1 MRTRISVAI
10 FAALVGCGSSNNVT
24 CGDGT
29 TLVDGVCELGS
40 GSSGGSN
47 TGDTCGS
54 GTTLQGTT
62 CVATGGG
69 GDAAAPTI
77 TMITPSDTGVS
88 GLTPFEIDGTG
99 FAGDNVTSLTVF
111 FGDTTNMNCEAPV
124 IVATATTIAGQIP
137 PFCDINVTVSVTT
150 NLGTATTP
158 FHYDAIFAADGD
170 GSLNPNDYGVLWVI
184 DPFTASA
191 FNFGYMADA
200 AEDTAYAMAGIAFD
214 STGKLWGVTT
224 GNSIGDVDGVSQLV
238 TIDPT
243 TPDISTVTT
252 IADITD
258 AAGDEFGVNDIKIIN
273 GTLYAWAYITTADD
287 DAQQGFFTIDMTTG
301 VATALG
307 TPAELTFG
315 RGGFA
320 VDGSNTT
327 WLAANGAGS
336 DADSLVP
343 ATGELDTV
351 DLTSGA
357 VTASANVLD
366 WPFGAPINSMDYLAS
381 AQVMLAVVDN
391 GSYGVI
397 NSEESG
403 EQDTFGETLAVV
415 DPTTGDVEPAFE
427 LPAQSSTESFVQ
439 GIAIPSSPTA
449 TLQIA
454 KKVHA
459 AKSMQLKQAGR
470 PVRPAMASH
479 GSTVAHRFYR

>member
-29 TLVDGVCELGS
+29 TLVDGTCELGS
-40 GSSGGSN
+40 GGSGGSN

-62 CVATGGG
+62 CVATGN
-69 GDAAAPTI
+69 DASAPTI
-77 TMITPSDTGVS
+77 TMITPPDTGVS
-88 GLTPFEIDGTG
+88 GLTPFEINGTG

-124 IVATATTIAGQIP
+124 IAATPTTIAGEIP
-137 PFCDINVTVSVTT
+137 PFCDINVTVTVTT

-170 GSLNPNDYGVLWVI
+170 GSLNSNGYGVLWVI
-184 DPFTASA
+184 DPFTAGA

-200 AEDTAYAMAGIAFD
+200 AQDTAYAMAGIAFD
-214 STGKLWGVTT
+214 STGTLWGVTT
-224 GNSIGDVDGVSQLV
+224 GSSLGDTDEVSQLV

-243 TPDISTVTT
+243 TPDISTVTP

-273 GTLYAWAYITTADD
+273 GTLYAWAYFTDADE
-287 DAQQGFFTIDMTTG
+287 DALQGFFTIDMTTG
-301 VATALG
+301 VATAVG
-307 TPAELTFG
+307 TPTDLTFG

-343 ATGELDTV
+343 ATGELDSV

-357 VTASANVLD
+357 ITASANVLD
-366 WPFGAPINSMDYLAS
+366 WPFGAPINSMEYFAS
-381 AQVMLAVVDN
+381 SQVMLAVVDN

-415 DPTTGDVEPAFE
+415 DPSTGDVEPAFE
-427 LPAQSSTESFVQ
+427 LPAQSTTESFVQ

-454 KKVHA
+454 TKLHA
-459 AKSMQLKQAGR
+459 TKSMQLKQVGR
-470 PVRPAMASH
+470 PVRAAVSH
-479 GSTVAHRFYR
+479 SPTATRRYYR